1 MGIDPTT
8 HKPKSNLLSSAGRNP
23 GTLSHM
29 AQWER
34 ARLEAEA
41 RMVSESKQ
49 LVSKPSPQNNYMR
62 GFSGGVLTSS
72 KASAPSTRSQC
83 LDVLTAWQSVVAGMF
98 ALSTN
103 NLEPPPS
110 TFLNN
115 SIPIFVGCHERS
127 ANELDRAAV
136 SSVTCIE
143 GIAQDELMLDNDRSN
158 YQLPEL
164 NERFDNSMSLHDTTF
179 HWTAATGN
187 IVEDFSDISVHD
199 FGYPIEQGDIY

>member
-8 HKPKSNLLSSAGRNP
+8 HKPKTNLLSSAGRNT
-23 GTLSHM
+23 GTLNHM
-29 AQWER
+29 AQWEG

-41 RMVSESKQ
+41 RLVRESKK
-49 LVSKPSPQNNYMR
+49 LVSTQNNKPGFPARVLKSRFKPS
-62 GFSGGVLTSS
+62 
-72 KASAPSTRSQC
+72 ADPSTRTQC
-83 LDVLTAWQSVVAGMF
+83 LDVLKAWQSVVAGMF

-143 GIAQDELMLDNDRSN
+143 GIAQDELMLDNDRSH

-179 HWTAATGN
+179 HWTASTGN